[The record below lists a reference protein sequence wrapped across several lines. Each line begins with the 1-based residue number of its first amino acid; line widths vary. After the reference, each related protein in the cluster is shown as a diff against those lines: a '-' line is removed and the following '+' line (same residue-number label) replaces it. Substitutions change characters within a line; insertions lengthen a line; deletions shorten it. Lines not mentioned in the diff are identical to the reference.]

1 MHRFFQ
7 TLILELTTQYYFLMK
22 LAYFKYLVFALAVA
36 TTLLSGCGDKEENP
50 PTLTVDASTTASG
63 STLTLTKGE
72 KQPIKIKFSAA
83 KGTKDLK
90 TFKLG
95 VSYDGGA
102 TANLVTRT
110 IKGGTFSFDTTIYTR
125 TVKGT
130 EAYVITIEDE
140 DAKTASRT
148 LSYTVKEEG
157 GPVVDKPTF
166 NSASLSMNTPCL
178 NSATGAVY
186 SIANGA
192 GVASSIDVTYFWSAT
207 SLDNVVSPDY
217 RKDAIWNLGAGQ
229 DYRISWGS
237 ASTEFRSTSLTQA
250 DFTRLK
256 DEDQSKLTAE
266 FDKGSPT
273 KIYDNDGKLVTQGNR
288 ASGKA
293 GDVIANKIIAYRA
306 GGKTG
311 LIWVKTAAGS
321 ATGNMSLDIIRQK

>member
-1 MHRFFQ
+1 MN
-7 TLILELTTQYYFLMK
+7 
-22 LAYFKYLVFALAVA
+22 LAYFKYLVFALAIGA
-36 TTLLSGCGDKEENP
+36 ALLSGCGEKEENP
-50 PTLTVDASTTASG
+50 PTLTIDAATTASG
-63 STLTLTKGE
+63 STLTLTGGE

-102 TANLVTRT
+102 TANLITRT
-110 IKGGTFSFDTTIYTR
+110 IKGGTFSFDTTINTR

-130 EAYVITIEDE
+130 EAYVISIEDE

-157 GPVVDKPTF
+157 APVVDKPTF
-166 NSASLSMNTPCL
+166 NSASLSMATPCL
-178 NSATGAVY
+178 NSTTGQVY

-192 GVASSIDVTYFWSAT
+192 GVASSIDVTYYWSAA
-207 SLDNVVSPDY
+207 SLDNVASPSY
-217 RKDAIWNLGAGQ
+217 RKDDVWNLGAGQ
-229 DYRISWGS
+229 DYRITWGS
-237 ASTEFRSTSLTQA
+237 VSTEFRSTSLTQS
-250 DFTRLK
+250 DFNRLK

-273 KIYDNDGKLVTQGNR
+273 QVVNNPGGVR
-288 ASGKA
+288 ASGNA
-293 GDVIANKIIAYRA
+293 GDVVPNKILAYRA

-321 ATGNMSLDIIRQK
+321 ATGNMTMDIIRQK